1 MASSNLGSNTQRILD
16 PIDYALHS
24 PSMKP
29 VMFEVTEHKVHK
41 MRTYGYN
48 DNIWSI
54 SDPLTNEFRV
64 LRPSELV
71 CYNRYNDQL
80 LRMIPNESYVK
91 TREPVVMFVNG
102 ACQEYRT
109 AKDMYSPVVAGYG
122 VFLANDSPFTCAGRV
137 PKEANQTIEAAE
149 IFAALEAVEM
159 AKGNL
164 VPRKLCKTGVVII
177 TDSSYLFE
185 AVTKYTYSWL
195 SNGLK
200 NLEAH
205 LATNRAAIMEL
216 HRTIE
221 ELEDCGISVCFW
233 KVLREDNL
241 ESHRLARVALGT
253 CPLP

>member
-1 MASSNLGSNTQRILD
+1 MASSNLGSNTQRIFD

-29 VMFEVTEHKVHK
+29 VMFEVTEHKIHK

-71 CYNRYNDQL
+71 RYNRYNDQL
-80 LRMIPNESYVK
+80 LRMIPNERYVK
-91 TREPVVMFVNG
+91 TCQPVVMSVSG
-102 ACQEYRT
+102 ACQENRT
-109 AKDMYSPVVAGYG
+109 AKDTYSPVVAGYG

-137 PKEANQTIEAAE
+137 PKEANQTTEAAE

-185 AVTKYTYSWL
+185 AVTKYNYSWI
-195 SNGLK
+195 SSGFK

-205 LATNRAAIMEL
+205 LARR
-216 HRTIE
+216 HY
-221 ELEDCGISVCFW
+221 
-233 KVLREDNL
+233 
-241 ESHRLARVALGT
+241 GT
-253 CPLP
+253 AQDH